1 MYLSRLILN
10 SDIHDP
16 RCRDVRRDLADCQ
29 ALHHLVMAAFP
40 VADDGRRARE
50 QFGVLYRAE
59 EHPRTGVTQLLV
71 QSAHEPDWS
80 RLPVGYLAD
89 TRGEADNP
97 ACRAIDHAWA
107 AIADGMPLVFRLRAN
122 PAKRINKT
130 TNPDD
135 KLKGKRVELQT
146 EAEWLGWLERKA
158 CDAGFELLEVSATAD
173 GAKQRE
179 QVEEIFGFDP
189 AGERPERIVDTRAN
203 PGTKVHGGRRETGRL
218 TFGAVLF
225 EGRLRVTEA
234 DRFREALATGIGP
247 AKAYGFGLLSIAPA
261 R

>member
-1 MYLSRLILN
+1 MSAYLSRLIL
-10 SDIHDP
+10 DP
-16 RCRDVRRDLADCQ
+16 RSRDARRDLADCQ
-29 ALHHLVMAAFP
+29 ALHHRVMAAFP
-40 VADDGRRARE
+40 AAEDGSRARE
-50 QFGVLYRAE
+50 QLGVLYRAE
-59 EHPRTGVTQLLV
+59 EHPRTGVVQILV

-80 RLPVGYLAD
+80 RLPAGYLAD

-97 ACRAIDHAWA
+97 ACRPVDDAWA
-107 AIADGMPLVFRLRAN
+107 AIVDGMPLVFRLRAN
-122 PAKRINKT
+122 PTKRINKK

-146 EAEWLGWLERKA
+146 EAEWLDWLERKA
-158 CDAGFELLEVSATAD
+158 GDAGFELLSVTATAD
-173 GAKQRE
+173 GAEQRE
-179 QVEEIFGFDP
+179 RIEEIFGFGP
-189 AGERPERIVDTRAN
+189 AGERPERIVDTRAS

-225 EGRLRVTEA
+225 EGRLRVTDA
-234 DRFREALATGIGP
+234 DRFREGLATGIGP